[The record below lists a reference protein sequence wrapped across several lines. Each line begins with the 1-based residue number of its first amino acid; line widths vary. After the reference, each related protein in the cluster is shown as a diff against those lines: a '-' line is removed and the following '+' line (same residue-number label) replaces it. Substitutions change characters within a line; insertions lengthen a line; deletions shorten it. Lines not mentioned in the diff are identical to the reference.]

1 MADASKGSQG
11 RTPWRL
17 SSLLPLMAVVFF
29 AYLIIGAAMPVVP
42 LYISRELG
50 FGTFVVGLA
59 VSCEFVTA
67 LFSRIWSGHYADVR
81 GAKPTVEIGLITGVV
96 SGLFYFASFWADALP
111 GAAVSLL
118 ILARAVLGVAQSF
131 VITGALAWGLARFG
145 ITNAGK
151 VIAWL
156 GTALWAA
163 YAAGAPLGTWLYDRY
178 GFFSICLVT
187 ALLPLLTFIAV
198 IPLEAPRAK
207 KHASTAFAEFAKV
220 LGTVWLPGVGLAFT
234 AVGFGS
240 IVTFGALLFADKGWD
255 SAWLVFSSLSMS
267 FILGRVFF
275 GHLPDKLGGARVALV
290 SVLVEGV
297 GGLMLGLAPL
307 PLLAFVGAGITGL
320 GYSLVYPGFGLE
332 AVRLTPPENH
342 GLAMGTY
349 TAFLDLSLGIAGPAL
364 GLMADAAGLTSV
376 FLVSGAA
383 VLCAF
388 PIAVMLQCKKAAPE
402 VS

>member
-1 MADASKGSQG
+1 MQGASLKNPAP
-11 RTPWRL
+11 TPWRL
-17 SSLLPLMAVVFF
+17 SSLLPLMGVVFF

-59 VSCEFVTA
+59 VSCEFIMA
-67 LFSRIWSGHYADVR
+67 LFSRIWAGHYADVR
-81 GAKPTVEIGLITGVV
+81 GAKLTVEIGLMTGVV
-96 SGLFYFASFWADALP
+96 SGLFYFASLSADAVP
-111 GAAVSLL
+111 VAAVALL
-118 ILARAVLGVAQSF
+118 VLARAILGVAQSF
-131 VITGALAWGLARFG
+131 VITGALAWGLSCFG
-145 ITNAGK
+145 VTNAGK

-163 YAAGAPLGTWLYDRY
+163 YAAGAPLGTWLYGRF
-178 GFFSICLVT
+178 GFFAICLVT
-187 ALLPLLTFIAV
+187 ALLPLLTFLAV
-198 IPLEAPRAK
+198 LPLEAPLVNKRASK
-207 KHASTAFAEFAKV
+207 AFAEFSKV

-240 IVTFGALLFADKGWD
+240 IVTFGALLFAHKGWD
-255 SAWLVFSSLSMS
+255 SAWLVFSSLSVS

-275 GHLPDKLGGARVALV
+275 GHLPDKVGGAKVALV
-290 SVLVEGV
+290 SVLVEGL
-297 GGLMLGLAPL
+297 GGVLIGMAPM
-307 PLLAFVGAGITGL
+307 PLLAFVGAGITGF

-349 TAFLDLSLGIAGPAL
+349 TAFLDLALGVAGPAL
-364 GLMADAAGLTSV
+364 GLVADAAGLMPV

-383 VLCAF
+383 VWCAC
-388 PIAVMLQCKKAAPE
+388 PVAVMLLRKKAGPAA
-402 VS
+402 S